1 AGAPCSFVL
10 SNGISVV
17 GYLDRLV
24 FNEQMLE
31 QMHFSEVEIKHSNGT
46 ILYSRA
52 SGHLKLIIG
61 SSIPSVFSGAADKM
75 LFDDGLHL
83 SGKKTERAIYT
94 AQDLQYHN
102 LFAQIRT
109 IREGKESVNHLATIW
124 EQLKKNHSEDWLGA
138 MEIAEM
144 TAADE
149 TLVDLYNEVR
159 SYLEKRAK
167 TSQEHKKLINDGLS
181 IIDRKMIFV

>member
-1 AGAPCSFVL
+1 L
-10 SNGISVV
+10 
-17 GYLDRLV
+17 
-24 FNEQMLE
+24 
-31 QMHFSEVEIKHSNGT
+31 HKSEH
-46 ILYSRA
+46 
-52 SGHLKLIIG
+52 
-61 SSIPSVFSGAADKM
+61 
-75 LFDDGLHL
+75 
-83 SGKKTERAIYT
+83 
-94 AQDLQYHN
+94 
-102 LFAQIRT
+102 

-138 MEIAEM
+138 MEVAEM